1 MREALGSTTIS
12 SLAEATREDVELICA
27 YDRVWQ
33 RDLPARVLAH
43 LELLRGDY
51 GGMSV
56 DRLDHCL
63 QTASRATRA
72 GESDEFILCAL
83 LHDIGDTV
91 ASYNHADVAAAIV
104 RPFVVPALAWM
115 VQHHAIFQSYYFFGH
130 LGLDP
135 DGRNQY
141 ATHPSFD
148 LTAKFCDEYDQAAF
162 DPRYATMPL
171 DEFVPLVHELMQRP
185 HAEGSDDVLSWS
197 LAEDSRK
204 SH

>member
-1 MREALGSTTIS
+1 MPEALGTTTIS
-12 SLAEATREDVELICA
+12 SLAEATQADVELICA
-27 YDRVWQ
+27 YDRIWHNG
-33 RDLPARVLAH
+33 LPTRVLAH

-63 QTASRATRA
+63 QTATRATRA

-91 ASYNHADVAAAIV
+91 ASYNHADLAATIV
-104 RPFVVPALAWM
+104 QPFVEPELVWM

-135 DGRNQY
+135 NGRDQF
-141 ATHPSFD
+141 ASHAHFD
-148 LTAKFCDEYDQAAF
+148 VTAKFCDEYDQAAF
-162 DPRYATMPL
+162 DHRYATMPL
-171 DEFVPLVHELMQRP
+171 AEFVPLVTELMRRP
-185 HAEGSDDVLSWS
+185 RADASDAVLSWS
-197 LAEDSRK
+197 VAADSRK